1 MINTTIHVETILG
14 KVEGIDAE
22 EGQQIYDLIL
32 KAFFQ
37 NKKIILSFDN
47 MEVLSEEFLQSAVG
61 QLYKN
66 YSHAEIKE
74 NMRIDNILF
83 SGKVA
88 LKRVVDKAKEQY

>member
-1 MINTTIHVETILG
+1 MINTTIHVESVLG
-14 KVEGIDAE
+14 KVEAITAE

-37 NKKIILSFDN
+37 NKKVILSFDN
-47 MEVLSEEFLQSAVG
+47 MEVLSEEFLQSAIG

-74 NMRIDNILF
+74 KMQIEDISF

-88 LKRVVDKAKEQY
+88 LKRVVDKSKDQF

>member
-1 MINTTIHVETILG
+1 MTNTTINIQTVLGDVNGVE
-14 KVEGIDAE
+14 AE

-37 NKKIILSFDN
+37 SSKVILSFNN
-47 MEVLSEEFLQSAVG
+47 METLSEDFLQAAVG

-74 NMRIDNILF
+74 NMQIEGISF

-88 LKRVVDKAKEQY
+88 LKRIVDKARESY

>member
-1 MINTTIHVETILG
+1 MKNRTLHIESILEDVNGVE
-14 KVEGIDAE
+14 AE

-32 KAFFQ
+32 KAFFD
-37 NKKIILSFDN
+37 NKKVILSFAN
-47 MEVLSEEFLQSAVG
+47 MEVLSEDFLQASVG

-74 NMRIDNILF
+74 NMRIENISF

-88 LKRVVDKAKEQY
+88 LKRVVDEAKAKY

>member
-37 NKKIILSFDN
+37 NKKVILSFDN

>member
-1 MINTTIHVETILG
+1 MIHTTIHVETILG
-14 KVEGIDAE
+14 KVEAIDAE

-37 NKKIILSFDN
+37 NKKVILSFDN